1 MDDPNCMSPGDGTG
15 MMPGNKGYTLLEL
28 LLTITI
34 IALLCTLAVQ
44 SYANSKRRA
53 QIAACQVYKKQIDI
67 FKSMPEYNSAY
78 ITPEDIKTL
87 VKTYDRCYECHASAN
102 VQFYW
107 AEGQF

>member
-1 MDDPNCMSPGDGTG
+1 MTQ
-15 MMPGNKGYTLLEL
+15 GYTLLEL
-28 LLTITI
+28 LLTIAI
-34 IALLCTLAVQ
+34 IALLSALAAQ
-44 SYANSKRRA
+44 SYANAKRKA
-53 QIAACQVYKKQIDI
+53 QIAACQVYKKQMDAL
-67 FKSMPEYNSAY
+67 KSMPEYNNTY